1 MEDKKSFGEFITQ
14 KRKESRLTQ
23 KSFAEKIFVTES
35 AISKWERGIS
45 YPDITL
51 ISDICEVL
59 KINEHE
65 LLTASEDLQ
74 TRATEK
80 SATKYVKLVNRYK
93 STLFF
98 VYGISLLVCFICNLA
113 AQHMLS
119 WFFIVLTA
127 ELIAFTLTLL
137 PVLVTNYRGLITL
150 GAFFTS
156 LVLLLMTCC
165 IYTDGDW
172 FLVTFIPL
180 LFGMTV
186 VFLPIILN
194 RIWLPEFLSN
204 KKALLCFMADTVL
217 LLLLI
222 FVCAMY
228 SGGGW
233 FLTKGLPITLF
244 CLIIPWSMML
254 IIRYSR
260 IDGLLKTSACFAVIC
275 VFDYF
280 IEGLINKIL
289 GIKPYVFGF
298 QYNFHNWGDEY
309 MNGNIHMIILI
320 LLLGMTVSFAI
331 AGIMKSINKRSQNLN
346 TN

>member
-14 KRKESRLTQ
+14 KRKKAGLTQ
-23 KSFAEKIFVTES
+23 KSFSEKIFVTES

-80 SATKYVKLVNRYK
+80 LATKYIKIVNRYK
-93 STLFF
+93 YTLFF
-98 VYGISLLVCFICNLA
+98 MYGISLLVCFICNLA
-113 AQHMLS
+113 VQHKLS

-137 PVLVTNYRGLITL
+137 PVLVTEYRGEITI
-150 GAFFTS
+150 GALFTS

-172 FLVTFIPL
+172 FFVTFIPL

-194 RIWLPEFLSN
+194 RIWLPEFLAN
-204 KKALLCFMADTVL
+204 KKVLLCFMVDTVL

-222 FVCAMY
+222 FVCDMY
-228 SGGGW
+228 TGGGW
-233 FLTKGLPITLF
+233 FLTKGLPITLL
-244 CLIIPWSMML
+244 CLIVLWSMML

-260 IDGLLKTSACFAVIC
+260 INGLLKTSGCFAVIS
-275 VFDYF
+275 VFEFF
-280 IEGLINKIL
+280 IQGLINMVL
-289 GIKPYVFGF
+289 GLEPSVFGF
-298 QYNFHNWGDEY
+298 QYNFHDWSDEY
-309 MNGNIHMIILI
+309 MNGNIHMIIFI
-320 LLLGMTVSFAI
+320 LLFGMTASFAI
-331 AGIMKSINKRSQNLN
+331 AGIMKSVNKHSQNLN
-346 TN
+346 TD